1 MLMNRW
7 VKIYNGAGFNNAQD
21 GFSMYAAA
29 FLSFQTLLDMR
40 NEITLSTNT
49 QIPRKPL
56 KTP

>member
-40 NEITLSTNT
+40 NEIPLSKN
-49 QIPRKPL
+49 KENL
-56 KTP
+56 